1 VGGLQVSQEN
11 EDRGQHGKY
20 SEEFAVAGRQR
31 MRGSCRVR
39 GIRGQEQVGRRI
51 GLDLIF
57 GSTHAAN
64 GLGKNSDEGK
74 ESGPRRNR
82 PLEEKIT
89 L

>member
-1 VGGLQVSQEN
+1 VSQEN

-20 SEEFAVAGRQR
+20 NEELAIVGGRCL
-31 MRGSCRVR
+31 RGSCRVR
-39 GIRGQEQVGRRI
+39 GIRRMGQVGRRI
-51 GLDLIF
+51 GLNLIF
-57 GSTHAAN
+57 GSIHAAN